1 MKKIIIALVAIV
13 MVVCSF
19 TLIACSN
26 KDEDIITN
34 YIFEQDGQMVDSDFV
49 LPLTISGKKAEWKS
63 NSEYVTLS
71 KLDEEWR
78 AVVSYPETGIE
89 TVTLTLT
96 VGKVSKD
103 FTVRVKAIDEIT
115 FMDNYVFK
123 YDKGTVASNF
133 DLERSF
139 TFKDKTCN
147 ISWSVSEDYNLY
159 LAISEDGNSCI
170 VYEQASI
177 TPVQITA
184 TFEYNGVPA
193 SKSYSL
199 NVYKEMIG
207 LELVDYWYNNT
218 GVSIEMSG
226 YVVEIGTAY
235 SSSYNNVTL
244 YIVNDDYTAGY
255 YLYRVKTTDEYG
267 KVLKVGDHVT
277 VTGTTNTNF
286 NGLIETNAGG
296 SLVIDTDWEVP
307 YEASKAVAAVDDLV
321 IGNLPATIYNESR
334 MVSLTNWKV
343 LYHLKDKADGTAY
356 KTTDDNFTLMMLTK
370 GGVNVA
376 VRVSKYLEGAY
387 TKGDSTHQA
396 LVNVLDTYAVGS
408 TVNVQG
414 IFSCYNGVWQ
424 IMPLSASGITAGG
437 EADLDTKNDYDGNKV
452 AAAVSAVNAK
462 IAELGLNKDITSNK
476 DVQLLTESNG
486 VSISYNVRKSNSV
499 TIDKDGKMV
508 VTPGNP
514 ETTSIQVKYSIN
526 GFETVQFVYVY
537 SLIPSA
543 ASIIEGIKLPDSIS
557 GEYKL
562 PTYEGADLVW
572 EIESGDEDSLKIENG
587 KLIPTIG
594 RDKITYI
601 LRLTL
606 TYEEKEKVKEYV
618 VILDSIYSSLA
629 GEGTEEKPYSV
640 EDINT
645 IITVSGQ
652 SDSDKDIYIKG
663 YIASLSDFD
672 AEKKNYSNAS
682 IGDTANDANAVAAAA
697 LAGIE
702 GAEHEVGDCVVVLAT
717 LKYDADASA
726 WVLAD
731 AKVVKVISRISDG
744 VPTIVKATAPFEE
757 NKGYYLTIDQSNL
770 NKTLYVKNEIA
781 KTYYL
786 GSSDDYTTADL
797 VYLKSVEG
805 GYNLYF
811 KSADDK
817 ITYISGAVSGTYVNI
832 KLVDKDPIV
841 WSYNAEHN
849 CFTHKFTVEEKEV
862 EYYIGTFSENTT
874 FSLSKISYISSSF
887 PAYLTYLDYVQPA
900 AKGESV
906 ETAYTADELWA
917 EFGSWESGKV
927 SEKQVYVKGMIVKE
941 PTYNSDHGS
950 YTFYFASSKDGK
962 QVQGYSAKL
971 GDGVSSIGIYDEIVV
986 YGYLTMY
993 AKADGSYS
1001 ILEVAYLKATGVSPV
1016 VVSVVAHECSDAD
1029 EDGKCDLCEKDIEG
1043 EEPVVPEAPEF
1054 AHAGTQDDPYTIA
1067 DVNKMFEAEYTLI
1080 ENFYVKAYVI
1090 SMSSWSD
1097 TWGNYTY
1104 AYLADTADGNGKV
1117 SVYIFKGDEIA
1128 NVQVGDQVTC
1138 TVKYISKYNNSW
1150 QMNTVVIVEIE
1161 EDEGGNEQ
1169 GDEVVYSN
1177 GNNSIT
1183 ILDEYNL
1190 KYCVGSVEEN
1200 IRNYTKGEDGVYSF
1214 VYNRG
1219 SVTVTFTIS
1228 ENVLTL
1234 NDSSLGEFTLYL
1246 NGNGGDSGKEDEG
1259 DKLEKGELLCTIEL
1273 GDGDSGKEWT
1283 APVSGKFIVEAAGL
1297 EIYDAAGWTNYGAA
1311 IATITNIGV
1320 VEIVKDETYYLCNT
1334 AVGAITV
1341 KLYAVAGGDES
1352 GDQGDSGDEKPAKG
1366 TTAETAYTVDELW
1379 DAFSSLAHQEA
1390 SKEQFYVKG
1399 IISTVPSYN
1408 GHGYSFDFVNSK
1420 NATIQGYSVQLGDVA
1435 TTICQNDDVVIYGYI
1450 YKYNSILEV
1459 AYVKTIGV
1467 NPQLISRIAGNST
1480 VTFVENENADITVS
1494 VENGLNDSE
1503 FSITVS
1509 PKNGAVID
1517 AVKVNGFAVTANDD
1531 GSYTGVI
1538 AGNTVITVDA
1548 RIPVEGPVTS
1558 LVALSTNFANFGWDS
1573 SYKARSL
1580 SSSDLGISDV
1590 SLSVDFTNA
1599 NKQGD
1604 DQVIHDIPV
1613 VAAKNSAQYVT
1624 VSVSGVSISS
1634 ISFNLREWANNKKF
1648 TTVTIEYTTDGST
1661 WVSSNVGL
1669 VNGTASAIS
1678 TVGTTL
1684 SFEDL
1689 PENVSAVRL
1698 VFVGSNTK
1706 NSQVGI
1712 EGFTIVTE

>member
-26 KDEDIITN
+26 KDADIITN

-63 NSEYVTLS
+63 NSDYVTLS

-96 VGKVSKD
+96 IGKVSKD

-139 TFKDKTCN
+139 TFKDKTCS

-184 TFEYNGVPA
+184 TFVYNGVPA
-193 SKSYSL
+193 TKSYSL
-199 NVYKEMIG
+199 NVYKEMVG

-218 GVSIEMSG
+218 GVSIKMSG

-235 SSSYNNVTL
+235 SSSYNSVTL

-255 YLYRVKTTDEYG
+255 YLFRVKTTDEYG

-277 VTGTTNTNF
+277 VTGTTNTNY

-296 SLVIDTDWEVP
+296 SLVIDTDWKVP

-334 MVSLTNWKV
+334 LVSLTNWKV
-343 LYHLKDKADGTAY
+343 LYHLKDKENGDAY
-356 KTTDDNFTLMMLTK
+356 KTTDDNYTLMMLTK

-387 TKGDSTHQA
+387 TKGDATHQA
-396 LVNVLDTYAVGS
+396 LVSLLDTYAVGS
-408 TVNVQG
+408 TVNVKG
-414 IFSCYNGVWQ
+414 IFSCYRGTWQ
-424 IMPLSASGITAGG
+424 IMPLSASDVTAGG

-476 DVQLLTESNG
+476 EVQLLTESNG

-562 PTYEGADLVW
+562 PTYEGAELVW
-572 EIESGDEDSLKIENG
+572 EIESGDEDSLKIEGG

-618 VILDSIYSSLA
+618 VILDSIYSTLA

-640 EDINT
+640 EDINS
-645 IITVSGQ
+645 IISVSGQ

-682 IGDTANDANAVAAAA
+682 IGDAANDANAVAAATF
-697 LAGIE
+697 AGIE

-717 LKYDADASA
+717 LKYDADANA
-726 WVLAD
+726 WVLSD
-731 AKVVKVISRISDG
+731 AKVVKVISKISDG

-757 NKGYYLTIDQSNL
+757 NKGYYLTIDQTNL
-770 NKTLYVKNEIA
+770 SKTIFVKNEIA
-781 KTYYL
+781 NSFYL
-786 GSSDDYTTADL
+786 GSSEEYTSADL

-817 ITYISGAVSGTYVNI
+817 ITYISGAVSGTYVNL

-849 CFTHKFTVEEKEV
+849 CFTHKFTVDGEEV
-862 EYYIGTFSENTT
+862 EYYIGTYNTYTT
-874 FSLSKISYISSSF
+874 FSLCKISKISTSF

-941 PTYNSDHGS
+941 PSYNSDYGS

-1043 EEPVVPEAPEF
+1043 EEPVVPVAPEF
-1054 AHAGTQDDPYTIA
+1054 DHAGTAEDPYSIA
-1067 DVNKMFEAEYTLI
+1067 DVNKMFDAEYTELK
-1080 ENFYVKAYVI
+1080 NFYVKAFVI

-1097 TWGNYTY
+1097 DQGNYTY

-1117 SVYIFKGDEIA
+1117 SVYIFKGDLITTVEVG
-1128 NVQVGDQVTC
+1128 NQVIC
-1138 TVKYISKYNNSW
+1138 TVEYVSQFNGTW
-1150 QMNTVVIVEIE
+1150 QINKVVISEIL
-1161 EDEGGNEQ
+1161 EDEGGDENED
-1169 GDEVVYSN
+1169 GGVTYSN
-1177 GNNSIT
+1177 GNDSIT
-1183 ILDEYNL
+1183 IYDYWLSYVNYDAY
-1190 KYCVGSVEEN
+1190 VEEHN
-1200 IRNYTKGEDGVYSF
+1200 LSYTVDDNGTYSF
-1214 VYNRG
+1214 YYNRG
-1219 SVTVTFTIS
+1219 NVTCTFTIS
-1228 ENVLTL
+1228 DGVLSLTDSENGTLTL
-1234 NDSSLGEFTLYL
+1234 YI
-1246 NGNGGDSGKEDEG
+1246 NGQGGSDEG
-1259 DKLEKGELLCTIEL
+1259 EKLEKGEKLGEIEL
-1273 GDGDSGKEWT
+1273 EAGASGQEWSAISSGSVIFEFTITSQDGI
-1283 APVSGKFIVEAAGL
+1283 A
-1297 EIYDAAGWTNYGAA
+1297 IYDEDGWNDMVNDMP
-1311 IATITNIGV
+1311 IATLYSSGV
-1320 VEIVKDETYYLCNT
+1320 VEGLVKGATYYLCSSESFDL
-1334 AVGAITV
+1334 VVTV
-1341 KLYAVAGGDES
+1341 YAVAAEEGGEE
-1352 GDQGDSGDEKPAKG
+1352 QPAKG

-1379 DAFSSLAHQEA
+1379 DAFGSLEHQEA
-1390 SKEQFYVKG
+1390 SEEQYYVKG
-1399 IISTVPSYN
+1399 VISSVPSFN
-1408 GHGYSFDFVNSK
+1408 GYGYAFDFVNSK
-1420 NATIQGYSVQLGDVA
+1420 NASIQGYSVKLGDVA
-1435 TTICQNDDVVIYGYI
+1435 TTICQNDEVVIYGYI
-1450 YKYNSILEV
+1450 YKYNSTLEV
-1459 AYVKTIGV
+1459 AYVSSLGV
-1467 NPQLISRIAGNST
+1467 NPQLISRVAGNST
-1480 VTFVENENADITVS
+1480 VSFVENENADITVS
-1494 VENGLNDSE
+1494 VENGVNGSE

-1509 PKNGAVID
+1509 SKNGAVID
-1517 AVKVNGFAVTANDD
+1517 AVQVNGFAVTANED

-1538 AGNTVITVDA
+1538 AGNTVVTVDA

-1558 LVALSTNFANFGWDS
+1558 TVDFSTKFANFGWDS

-1580 SSSDLGISDV
+1580 SSSDLGISGV
-1590 SLSVDFTNA
+1590 SLTVDFTNA
-1599 NKQGD
+1599 NKQEKT
-1604 DQVIHDIPV
+1604 INDIPV

-1634 ISFNLREWANNKKF
+1634 ISFDLREWSTDKKF
-1648 TTVTIEYTTDGST
+1648 TTVTIEYTTDGLT
-1661 WVSSNVGL
+1661 WVATNLGV

-1678 TVGTTL
+1678 SVGTTL
-1684 SFEDL
+1684 AYEDL

-1698 VFVGSNTK
+1698 VFVGSNSR
-1706 NSQVGI
+1706 NNQVGI